1 VLDRVHLTP
10 RILQAIEG
18 DAIAGVRGEM
28 NALVESL
35 VSQDFV
41 GEAEVNKRES
51 VGVYKGSPKSWQPL
65 GEKRQNR
72 LNRFTD
78 RLNRFPPGRSRFT
91 NVLSRR
97 LDRIQNQLSQEKF
110 RLNRFPK
117 NICNDFSDSSD
128 CQTGQSRDGRGTV
141 PKPVEP
147 VSKAETQVLNILKR
161 TKVELLWE
169 VKMVFLKGI
178 HDLEKCSLR

>member
-1 VLDRVHLTP
+1 VLDRVHLTT

-51 VGVYKGSPKSWQPL
+51 VRGYIKDPPKAGSRW
-65 GEKRQNR
+65 EKRGKNR
-72 LNRFTD
+72 LNQFSD

-91 NVLSRR
+91 NLLSRR
-97 LDRIQNQLSQEKF
+97 LDRIQNRLSRETF
-110 RLNRFPK
+110 RLNRFSQK
-117 NICNDFSDSSD
+117 ICNDFSDSSD

-141 PKPVEP
+141 PKSVEPVSGPVEP
-147 VSKAETQVLNILKR
+147 VSRAENQVLNILK
-161 TKVELLWE
+161 
-169 VKMVFLKGI
+169 
-178 HDLEKCSLR
+178 